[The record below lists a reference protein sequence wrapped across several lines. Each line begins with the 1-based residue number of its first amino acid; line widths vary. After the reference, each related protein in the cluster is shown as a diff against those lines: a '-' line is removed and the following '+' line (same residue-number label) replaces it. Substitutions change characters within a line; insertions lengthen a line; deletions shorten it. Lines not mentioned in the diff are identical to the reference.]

1 MIIVTDD
8 NQRLIY
14 RPARRLPAIV
24 LLFLFFISA
33 ALMIAGFFLFFL
45 LLLIGIP
52 VTLISF
58 LFVLYYFRTTS
69 LSIDISQNLLQIK
82 KKLLGI
88 RYKRKILPLSD
99 ISSIILRE
107 KVSHSMPDPNTFTD
121 VPIDYRTYSL
131 AYSTKDGRLVAL
143 DAFPILN
150 LATTT
155 RDDLIQDGRLIAQ
168 FLKKNFLTK

>member
-1 MIIVTDD
+1 MTIVADD

-14 RPARRLPAIV
+14 RPARRLPAIA

-33 ALMIAGFFLFFL
+33 ALMIAGFIFFFL
-45 LLLIGIP
+45 LLLVGIT

-69 LSIDISQNLLQIK
+69 LSIDISQNLLLIK

-88 RYKRKILPLSD
+88 RYKRKTLPLSD

-107 KVSHSMPDPNTFTD
+107 KVFYSTSDI
-121 VPIDYRTYSL
+121 PIDYRTYYL
-131 AYSTKDGRLVAL
+131 VCSTIDGRFFPL

-168 FLKKNFLTK
+168 FLKKNFLTE